1 MIDLSKAYERVKKYI
16 SKIEELK
23 NNGVYFYIELS
34 KVYAFFSGKSKDEC
48 LEGKVLTVNKEGGKV
63 NTFRMIEFENYF
75 YDYNYNNLI
84 EIDNPD
90 YLGDVIIVNNPVSN
104 VKEILDLNFKD
115 EITRRDFL
123 FNLVEEGES
132 CRTVE
137 KIIKSGITLDN
148 IKKMDIDGFSVAYG
162 IRKKELYSKIYSL
175 SKKELAN
182 NDLSIYA
189 LYSRGVSGGILDRLV
204 ELGIDKCYKLYLVP
218 REIFATK
225 YSLLEATAD
234 KIYDAFEIMNFELAH
249 DSKTLKF
256 IQELLVDSNYRKMVK
271 AEIHRI
277 VSQSEKEIKPLIL
290 KSNINDKYSQIPI
303 LNELINEMIK
313 DKIISLNEFG
323 LKANII
329 RLKDYLNY
337 LPDNSYTELARKYF
351 LDDTSTYESLGEP
364 LGISRERVRQ
374 ILKKIPIAE
383 VFEDSYGELFK
394 KYDFSDKA
402 FMYLFNE
409 NRYVYKYLLYK
420 FDKKGNEKLEV
431 LLEDDSIDEGIKHKL
446 EELFKDK
453 YLFIDGSKVYKS
465 KTVLLQYYMKENVR
479 QLTSINEIW
488 NGFKIF
494 INNIIPDLKEVGFD
508 PLDDVRD
515 VESPI
520 TSEHFPSLK
529 TNGHKYKYYDIN
541 SSEIKYLLENMDL
554 NQYKDIE
561 ISSKYLFDLHSDL
574 MKEFDIDD
582 QYVLHNLLKKVY
594 KKDDVDY
601 QRSPYIV
608 FGKGDRD
615 KQIDKLILEHA
626 PILTTDLSKIYCDMY
641 GGHLG
646 TIKSYIETHFKELI
660 NNQMINLDYSTIL
673 PQDELDKFRFILCS
687 KEMWFK
693 EDIYDVCRK
702 NNIVIPKNL
711 FAWQNLEKIGFKNA
725 SNYIY
730 SNKYES
736 MKEYLEINYFSSD
749 FLDTTVI
756 DRRLLYVVLFSGLV
770 IEKRKNLEIIEYETG
785 KFMKS
790 KLLEKAGVS
799 IKYLKEF
806 INSVSDFTVRRGLFT
821 FKSIMN
827 DGYTHEL
834 FDLGFEEVFYSS
846 ILRSDDR
853 FVFKRYGTQT
863 LFENDSNIREISV
876 SNLLEKILFTYR
888 KMEEY
893 DMAVYLY
900 KRYGID
906 YRDNYVKLQ
915 DYAKKS
921 TVYYDKY
928 TDTYYYDYDVYYEEI

>member
-1 MIDLSKAYERVKKYI
+1 
-16 SKIEELK
+16 
-23 NNGVYFYIELS
+23 
-34 KVYAFFSGKSKDEC
+34 
-48 LEGKVLTVNKEGGKV
+48 
-63 NTFRMIEFENYF
+63 MIEFENYF
-75 YDYNYNNLI
+75 YDYDYNNLI

-225 YSLLEATAD
+225 YSMLEVTAD
-234 KIYDAFEIMNFELAH
+234 KIYDAFEIMNFELSH
-249 DSKTLKF
+249 DSKALKF

-374 ILKKIPIAE
+374 ILKKIPIPE

-402 FMYLFNE
+402 FMHLFNE

-431 LLEDDSIDEGIKHKL
+431 LLEDDSIDEAVKHKL

-508 PLDDVRD
+508 PLEDVRD
-515 VESPI
+515 VEAPI

-541 SSEIKYLLENMDL
+541 SSEIKSLLENMDL

-608 FGKGDRD
+608 FGEGNRN
-615 KQIDKLILEHA
+615 KQIDELILEHA

-660 NNQMINLDYSTIL
+660 NKQMINLDYSTIL

-725 SNYIY
+725 SNYIT
-730 SNKYES
+730 STKYES
-736 MKEYLEINYFSSD
+736 AKEYFEQEYFSKD
-749 FLDTTVI
+749 FLDTTTM
-756 DRRLLYVVLFSGLV
+756 DRRLTYIVVFSGRV
-770 IEKRKNLEIIEYETG
+770 IEKRKNLELIEFEKG

-790 KLLEKAGVS
+790 KLLNKANVG
-799 IKYLKEF
+799 LKELKDF
-806 INSVSDFTVRRGLFT
+806 IKSVELFT
-821 FKSIMN
+821 SNKGPFTIKSIRN
-827 DGYTHEL
+827 EGYYHEL
-834 FDLGFEEVFYSS
+834 FDLGFEDVFYSS
-846 ILRSDDR
+846 ILRGSDILG
-853 FVFKRYGTQT
+853 FKRYGRET
-863 LFENDSNIREISV
+863 LFENNNKGKEVLISDV
-876 SNLLEKILFTYR
+876 VERILFTYR

-893 DMAVYLY
+893 DLIEYIEEN
-900 KRYGID
+900 YGMD
-906 YRDNYVKLQ
+906 YQNELNNFREFI
-915 DYAKKS
+915 KK
-921 TVYYDKY
+921 TNIYYDKY
-928 TDTYYYDYDVYYEEI
+928 TDIYYYDYETYYEEM